1 MTVSSPI
8 KIVALIGILAAVG
21 VFLYMQVLA
30 PGSSS
35 SSSAPA
41 PVIKPLHPVKT
52 HVTTLVPTTKKVTVT
67 KVSTPHKKTTVVK
80 TQTKAKPKAKAK
92 VVAAAPVAAAAA
104 APAATAAAAT
114 PSNGLPPRVAEALRQ
129 YSVVVVALYSPEASV
144 DATSLGE
151 AAAGAKLAKVGF
163 LPINVLDQSQ
173 VSPFTDAFGVLQ
185 DPTLLIYARPGT
197 LTFKVDGF
205 ADRQVVAQAALS
217 AKRTTT

>member
-8 KIVALIGILAAVG
+8 KIVALLGIMAACG

-30 PGSSS
+30 PGGSSPS
-35 SSSAPA
+35 ANAPA
-41 PVIKPLHPVKT
+41 PVIKPLHPVKAHIT
-52 HVTTLVPTTKKVTVT
+52 TLTPTKSAPKKVTAAKVTTAHKKVTAVSVTTAHKKVTV
-67 KVSTPHKKTTVVK
+67 VK
-80 TQTKAKPKAKAK
+80 AQPKPAAK
-92 VVAAAPVAAAAA
+92 AAA
-104 APAATAAAAT
+104 APAAAT

-129 YSVVVVALYSPEASV
+129 FPVVVVALYSPEASV

-151 AAAGAKLAKVGF
+151 AAAGAKTAKVGF
-163 LPINVLDQSQ
+163 LAINVLDQAQ

-217 AKRTTT
+217 AKRTA